1 MIVHTQSGSRLKRA
15 NYVDDDEEVVAE
27 RNVVQRDDRVS
38 TTASG
43 PVILANIVRVLYGFL
58 AVMLGLRVFLSLF
71 AADTTNSFAMFVY
84 SFTRPFVRP
93 FQGLFGIDT
102 TVANGSRFEIETLV
116 AIIVYGL
123 ATWVIISLLLV
134 TKRRPSTEV

>member
-15 NYVDDDEEVVAE
+15 NYVDDDEQVVSD
-27 RNVVQRDDRVS
+27 RNVVERDA
-38 TTASG
+38 TTASA

-102 TVANGSRFEIETLV
+102 SIANGSRFEIETLV
-116 AIIVYGL
+116 AIVVYGL

-134 TKRRPSTEV
+134 TKRRRTTTEL